1 MKEMDKVLVNKEKV
15 IYEGKPKYDAYL
27 AHMIIG
33 SLIGGIIIGLFAGLF
48 LKETVYGI
56 FSGIIIFVIAMIM
69 GHLYYSRLY
78 YAITDKRIV
87 IQSGIIGRD
96 FKSIDYD
103 QIQNV
108 SVDVG
113 IIGSIMKVGTIKIFT
128 GEMESAGK
136 NGMQSKYDRIDYIE
150 TPYQILKKLQTEISK
165 RKGR

>member
-1 MKEMDKVLVNKEKV
+1 MREVGKVLENKERV

-27 AHMIIG
+27 LHMII
-33 SLIGGIIIGLFAGLF
+33 SSTIAGIIIGVGAGF
-48 LKETVYGI
+48 LIKTTLWGI
-56 FSGIIIFVIAMIM
+56 VIGILTLITGQII

-103 QIQNV
+103 QIKNV
-108 SVDVG
+108 SVNVG

-128 GEMESAGK
+128 GEILGNKKSI
-136 NGMQSKYDRIDYIE
+136 QPHYDRIDYIE
-150 TPYQILKKLQTEISK
+150 TPYQIMKKLQTNLSK
-165 RKGR
+165 RKER